1 MKKTCIYA
9 LVLTML
15 LSLGFSSFRTADV
28 SALPADATAEKIVA
42 EISDSLSIK
51 DSGSGLGTG
60 DNAGHGNHQTRIV
73 HTSHGD
79 YAAYVTDSIKANT
92 GTQMDEI
99 SVIKINAD
107 GTTTVV
113 MREWKNYDTSQVSLH
128 VDKDENVWAVTVA
141 DNKLKAN
148 DTKHLNVAA
157 YRIDAETDAVT
168 GHKTTLDVPDGRGFG
183 YSTSCIDVVN
193 NKIYTMSADAAQDNA
208 SHLFWAIFDMETL
221 TWEPT
226 VRSIDIIGRH
236 CYHYMY
242 ADGNGGLIVLCQRDV
257 LRTNVPGGGSYPE
270 IRDNEGLTADDLKTF
285 GRWPA
290 DYVWDEL
297 DLFYIADVYEEAA
310 STVSIMKGDYSQVI
324 GDQDYRNS
332 LEGRSKNLYPNNQ
345 NNNGGDTFLDADG
358 YLHIIYNA
366 QMLRAAYDRKA
377 VVDDWYHKV
386 VDISDPAN
394 LKVLSEQKLVAA
406 AEEETTYSF
415 RMYQDT
421 AGNLYYISGETAKN
435 ATESTLK
442 VYLLK
447 GTPAEG
453 YTRELL
459 NSTTYVGST
468 VINISNNRSN
478 SYANDVIDVI
488 WMNGQDYNY
497 RTITLDVVPTP
508 AEFAPEDVKID
519 LRDQNGKQLAI
530 GDGEFTV
537 KAMLDEDHVIT
548 GKVAADGTVTFDA
561 FELTE
566 EGQYIIQ
573 VSMDKGTDD
582 NVKYSEEVYY
592 FGVVVER
599 DGDELVAHRSGIVL
613 NQESVDEAVFH
624 VVKTIKN
631 PDSGDHTQVW
641 LWVALAGVAVCAGA
655 IALVLRKKSYAK

>member
-9 LVLTML
+9 LVLAML
-15 LSLGFSSFRTADV
+15 LSLGFGSFRAVDV
-28 SALPADATAEKIVA
+28 SALPADATAEEIVVKF
-42 EISDSLSIK
+42 SDSLSIK

-107 GTTTVV
+107 GTTHAV
-113 MREWKNYDTSQVSLH
+113 MREWKNYDTSQVFVH
-128 VDKDENVWAVTVA
+128 VDADENVWAVTVA

-157 YRIDAETDAVT
+157 YRIDAETDEVT
-168 GHKTTLDVPDGRGFG
+168 GHKATLYIPNGHGFG

-193 NKIYTMSADAAQDNA
+193 NKIYTMSAEGSMENA
-208 SHLFWAIFDMETL
+208 SHIYWSIFDIETL

-226 VRSIDIIGRH
+226 VRSINTAGRH

-242 ADGNGGLIVLCQRDV
+242 ADGNGGLIVLCQRDG
-257 LRTNVPGGGSYPE
+257 LCTNVPGGGSYPE
-270 IRDNEGLTADDLKTF
+270 IGTNHGLTEEDLKTF
-285 GRWPA
+285 GRWSA
-290 DYVWDEL
+290 NYVWDGL
-297 DLFYIADVYEEAA
+297 DLYYIPDVYEESA
-310 STVSIMKGDYSQVI
+310 STVSIIEADYSKVI

-332 LEGRSKNLYPNNQ
+332 LEGRKNNLYPNNQ
-345 NNNGGDTFLDADG
+345 NNSGGDTFLDADG
-358 YLHIIYNA
+358 YLHVIYNA

-377 VVDDWYHKV
+377 IVDDWYHKV

-394 LKVLSEQKLVAA
+394 LRVISEQKIAA
-406 AEEETTYSF
+406 GAEAATTYAF

-421 AGNLYYISGETAKN
+421 AGNLYYISAETPKN
-435 ATESTLK
+435 ASESTLK

-573 VSMDKGTDD
+573 VSMDKGTDG

-599 DGDELVAHRSGIVL
+599 DGDELVARLSGIVL

-641 LWVALAGVAVCAGA
+641 LWVALAGAAVCAGA